1 MRLLLTFFRA
11 YPWRTSLALVAIIF
25 AGIADGLSISS
36 LLPLLNLVTRGNSND
51 GTLALDPSM
60 AGSGVE
66 AAILNFMAI
75 IGLKATLGIL
85 LILVVLT
92 VFIKSMLTLL
102 ANYHVGYS
110 AAYIITDLRL
120 ALLRAVLT
128 TRWEY
133 FLHQPAGKLANAMAT
148 EAYRASEAYV
158 FGVTMLAMI
167 FQAIVYMAIAFSV
180 SWKTTMSALA
190 IVAVILSISHLLVR
204 MARRA
209 GKLQT
214 KLNKSL
220 LTRLIDT
227 LQSVKSLKAMARE
240 DQVDS
245 VLSGET
251 SKLNRA
257 MQHEIFSRELLDAV
271 QNPLFT
277 TVIAIGIYYALQ
289 YLGMSFAE
297 VMVLVILLLRALSQ
311 LGKIQKQHQKM
322 ASRESAFWSIRR
334 AINRAE
340 QAREVSTGTTE
351 PRLESDIRFENV
363 TFAYGDKPI
372 LRDLTITIPART
384 LTTIIGPSGAGKTT
398 LVDLVI
404 GLYQPLSGTIYI
416 DNKPLNQID
425 MKKWRRKIGYVPQEQ
440 LLLNDSILTNVTF
453 GDPALTESDA
463 EYALK
468 AAGAWDFVS
477 AIPEGIH
484 ANVGERG
491 ARLSGGQR
499 QRIMIARALAHRPIM
514 LILDEPTSALDPH
527 SEAVISE
534 TLRALR
540 KDYTILAISH
550 QPALAETADVTYRL
564 QDGQIFQPARED

>member
-1 MRLLLTFFRA
+1 MHLLLTFFRA
-11 YPWRTSLALVAIIF
+11 YPWRTSLALIAIIF

-36 LLPLLNLVTRGNSND
+36 LLPLLNLITRSNSSD
-51 GTLALDPSM
+51 GSLALDPSM
-60 AGSGVE
+60 AGNGVE

-148 EAYRASEAYV
+148 EAYRASEAYI

-167 FQAIVYMAIAFSV
+167 FQAMVYMAIAFSV
-180 SWKTTMSALA
+180 SWKATLSALA
-190 IVAVILSISHLLVR
+190 IGTVILSISHLLVR

-220 LTRLIDT
+220 LARLIDT

-245 VLSGET
+245 ALSGET

-271 QNPLFT
+271 QTPLFT
-277 TVIAIGIYYALQ
+277 TVIAIGIYYTLQ

-322 ASRESAFWSIRR
+322 ASRESAFWSIQR
-334 AINRAE
+334 AIKHAE

-363 TFAYGDKPI
+363 TFSYGDKPI

-416 DNKPLNQID
+416 DDKPLNQID
-425 MKKWRRKIGYVPQEQ
+425 LKKWRRKIGYVPQEQ

-453 GDPALTESDA
+453 GDPALTEADT

-468 AAGAWDFVS
+468 AAGAWDFVN

-499 QRIMIARALAHRPIM
+499 QRIMIARALAHRPTM

-527 SEAVISE
+527 SEAVISA

-540 KDYTILAISH
+540 KNYTILVISH

-564 QDGQIFQPARED
+564 QDGQIIQPALDD